1 MTDESS
7 YEELEQPRPARRWV
21 PALLTVVVLAAVT
34 VGVIRMTG
42 TSSSPRPIIAVGSM
56 DRRAPLLP
64 IRMPIPQVAPS
75 YQPPVYQ
82 PPRACPPASDG
93 QNGCATYHRISAEFL
108 AAVRE
113 RYPRVFLRSAVTQ
126 MLRASGPEVS
136 QGLWS
141 VQFIGSAPRFRLRIA
156 IERAEPT
163 DKGGDGSG
171 ESRSPAGRLVAY
183 VRVVLADYI
192 VQVEARSGTNL
203 MPESFRL
210 ASLAND
216 PRLFAPTA
224 ATMDR

>member
-1 MTDESS
+1 
-7 YEELEQPRPARRWV
+7 V
-21 PALLTVVVLAAVT
+21 PVLLTVVVLAALT
-34 VGVIRMTG
+34 VGVIRMSG
-42 TSSSPRPIIAVGSM
+42 TSSSRRPVIAAGSM

-64 IRMPIPQVAPS
+64 IRLPLPRVAPS
-75 YQPPVYQ
+75 YQPPSYQ
-82 PPRACPPASDG
+82 PPRVCPPASDG
-93 QNGCATYHRISAEFL
+93 QNGCSTYKLVSAPFL

-113 RYPRVFLRSAVTQ
+113 RYPRLVIRSAVTQ
-126 MLRASGPEVS
+126 MLRASGPQVAD
-136 QGLWS
+136 GLWS
-141 VQFIGSAPRFRLRIA
+141 VQFTGTAGRFRLRIA

-163 DKGGDGSG
+163 DKGGSGSA

-183 VRVVLADYI
+183 VRVVIADYI

-216 PRLFAPTA
+216 PRLFAPPA